1 MLHRGGSVGYWRGE
15 IPKVLDDIVALRP
28 TLFCGV
34 PRVFD
39 RIYAGIFEQVWG
51 VRWGGGRLSPACT
64 VRWHV

>member
-1 MLHRGGSVGYWRGE
+1 MYVCPCVSQHRLAEEFMLHRGGSVGYWRGE

-39 RIYAGIFEQVWG
+39 RIYAGIFEQV
-51 VRWGGGRLSPACT
+51 
-64 VRWHV
+64 